1 MKQFARNS
9 DKIGRELRIHRK
21 GIFRKQTHGLRTPR
35 NWKTFLGGRP
45 RREVRTDP
53 KLLLDGAPANR
64 DFRELFHSFGEYCTL
79 WTNYILRVPRQ
90 VFWDSSGYL
99 VDPLDIY
106 YNIDMLRYL
115 SILSHRLK
123 HRLQPRRRQME
134 GHQRS
139 S

>member
-1 MKQFARNS
+1 MATFGLGLVGWPLLCQTMKQFARNS

-90 VFWDSSGYL
+90 VFGT
-99 VDPLDIY
+99 PLDILW
-106 YNIDMLRYL
+106 IPWSIISSIASDISVYL
-115 SILSHRLK
+115 VTV
-123 HRLQPRRRQME
+123 
-134 GHQRS
+134 
-139 S
+139 